1 MQLVCTRPTCNPG
14 LTSLTDNLNYELIN
28 SKMMK
33 TILKSFFVLLAML
46 MSQVAW
52 AALEYEAP
60 VVYDFATAA
69 INGGTITMSSKGYPS
84 RITAASYA
92 ASMNSNGN
100 TEDISRFAFR
110 YTGPLETPGD
120 ERGWYLRNNTSHG
133 PNEKGLFCKGTNYTP
148 ELAICDLRAGD
159 KITINYVGAN
169 ITFKEGA
176 HGYNGSSLGVLT
188 DITSGTEITVSQ
200 DGDMI
205 IKANDNFTYINTI
218 KIEALKSIA
227 TYSLTTNV
235 NNNTRS
241 TTFAFTGEGRMEDNI
256 VSVPFM
262 EVQFGSNQNVPI
274 VEGLGGDTS
283 YPVAHI
289 PDWNGYWHIWFNNSN
304 FNIPAQ
310 GTFYKFKP
318 TAKGK
323 LQVKGHLS
331 GGSIYLYA
339 VDETTGKFNK
349 VADPSNTGTGTIS
362 IPSGWVTLEKGKTY
376 FLCEDPNNTSQNAF
390 LLHEFTYTNDFNI
403 MELGKV
409 LDNGASEGVLAS
421 VRGASKL
428 DKYTIKASGNINT
441 ENVDVTFSG
450 DNNGGTLSIS
460 GISYNDNNADKAGV
474 IILNLE
480 FDGGNATFVVTIPYS
495 AEKGHIWNFS
505 DTRKSDSKGTN
516 TNGLLEI
523 GRYADTGSTL
533 YNETQAGDWKFTH
546 RVINQSGQGTHD
558 PMFKNTRDMDG
569 NNAAMIWETEGLWF
583 TTPSNKSC
591 IYNESMG
598 TETFTVTL
606 KDSKGNIRTNSDGTQ
621 MTEERRSDPDRYVG
635 ILPGGKFTIPGLKEG
650 DRVIIF
656 MGSGDGSNADVCFF
670 NISNAKDAIGQD
682 ITETDVYKAGGSLW
696 NVDNNAYNGHND
708 PNYRGCYHFIAQ
720 DDGPMTF
727 EMVGGS
733 MCKLYSIEIYRGERI
748 NTNSVQEGAK
758 GSGYTLL
765 ATKDGGAGET
775 KTWNLHYRGKGET
788 LADGIERD
796 GKTIKNEFIAW
807 SGTITK
813 ENTPLTTNSN
823 TISCT
828 NNGVIGMARVRA
840 KCMEYNQKYVTD
852 FADRNLTFAYHEK
865 APEYP
870 YTWDFTDIN
879 GFSISAITG
888 EYNNYNEL
896 QSGDDGYEFEPKGRE
911 LSMWDA
917 NGKMVIYCSDGSY
930 YQNQNMIFENAKG
943 INGNQ
948 LYANGAVIPET
959 KGLWFYFDNND
970 PAYNGCMQIA
980 ADGLHLANTKKMM
993 EDGTTNLTMG
1003 WWNYKMVIPD
1013 VPAGAAVYLRMQRDP
1028 SVADGDFS
1036 QKPNEDPVYF
1046 LNTSYH
1052 FGVSSTSSPKTSL
1065 TPVNSS
1071 SFDLSKQA
1079 DVYNATGNR
1088 NSKYSFYKV
1097 NGKTDEWIAC
1107 VKNTT
1112 GAVNNLTFTL
1122 NGWTLKKL
1130 AVSED
1135 AKTVNKLGWNTES
1148 RERAIDPS
1156 LTAYMTGK
1164 DFRTYIVTGVSEE
1177 NKTATLARID
1187 GGSGDD
1193 LENTKGK
1200 LFVPAATDGS
1210 INACIIRNADGEAVD
1225 LFGTNSGFHLFV
1237 PDMRDDATAKSTSL
1251 AGNLLK
1257 ARVTATSD
1265 NNKVPRT
1272 ENGNNN
1278 YAFTFKYKKVDENG
1292 DAYTEAQEGVQA
1304 FYRIVNGGA
1313 KSGGNQA
1320 YLSIPQVIASSRAA
1334 VRAEEAAATPE
1345 SYTLV
1350 FKDWYDLEGEKGDVN
1365 GDGLVNEADM
1375 ELAKDYV
1382 TVRKSNGLFKR
1393 MGDMNDDGNVD
1404 IVDLTLLIKKIMSE

>member
-1 MQLVCTRPTCNPG
+1 MSETQYSDITEAFYGATMTYGNNTV
-14 LTSLTDNLNYELIN
+14 DI
-28 SKMMK
+28 SKFAF
-33 TILKSFFVLLAML
+33 KSGY
-46 MSQVAW
+46 S
-52 AALEYEAP
+52 
-60 VVYDFATAA
+60 
-69 INGGTITMSSKGYPS
+69 NGGWWL
-84 RITAASYA
+84 R
-92 ASMNSNGN
+92 GN
-100 TEDISRFAFR
+100 DSGGEGLRPQNED
-110 YTGPLETPGD
+110 GLE
-120 ERGWYLRNNTSHG
+120 
-133 PNEKGLFCKGTNYTP
+133 F
-148 ELAICDLRAGD
+148 AICDLHAGD
-159 KITINYVGAN
+159 IVTITYSNTLSYAR
-169 ITFKEGA
+169 GA
-176 HGYNGSSLGVLT
+176 HIYNANSPGGVT
-188 DITSGTEITVSQ
+188 SITSGTPYTVAQ
-200 DGDMI
+200 DGDLVLTCNNM
-205 IKANDNFTYINTI
+205 YIYIQTI
-218 KIEALKSIA
+218 TIQELTSVA
-227 TYSLTTNV
+227 TYSITSNV
-235 NNNTRS
+235 NSSGVKENK
-241 TTFAFTGEGRMEDNI
+241 FEFTGEGRLMDTHI
-256 VSVPFM
+256 SIPFLDV
-262 EVQFGSNQNVPI
+262 EFGSDLNATFVHSI
-274 VEGLGGDTS
+274 GDGKYGS
-283 YPVAHI
+283 YI
-289 PDWNGYWHIWFNNSN
+289 PDENGYWHTWFGEKA
-304 FNIPAQ
+304 PYQ

-318 TAKGK
+318 TADGK
-323 LQVKGHLS
+323 LQVKGYLESGTVHLFEVVNEEAGYYES
-331 GGSIYLYA
+331 KGTS
-339 VDETTGKFNK
+339 
-349 VADPSNTGTGTIS
+349 SGTGYVTVVN
-362 IPSGWVTLEKGKTY
+362 GQWVDLKKGKTY
-376 FLCEDPNNTSQNAF
+376 YICEHRWEQGNNGGRYNNNFQ
-390 LLHEFTYTNDFNI
+390 LHWFQFNNYFDVP
-403 MELGKV
+403 ELGKV
-409 LDNGASEGVLAS
+409 LENGATGGEL
-421 VRGASKL
+421 
-428 DKYTIKASGNINT
+428 
-441 ENVDVTFSG
+441 VTVKTNG
-450 DNNGGTLSIS
+450 HPGGTLTGWKVKRTSPNIKNKEESSNLQVTCTNGVVSIS
-460 GISYNDNNADKAGV
+460 GIEYKDENKDKAGV
-474 IILNLE
+474 MILDLN
-480 FDGGNATFVVTIPYS
+480 FSGGDATFVVTIPYS
-495 AEKGHIWNFS
+495 AKKGHIWNFS
-505 DTRKSDSKGTN
+505 DTSKSDSKGTN
-516 TNGLLEI
+516 TDGLLEI

-591 IYNESMG
+591 IYNESLG

-606 KDSKGNIRTNSDGTQ
+606 TDSQGNIKKNSDGTP

-656 MGSGDGSNADVCFF
+656 MGSGDGSDTDVCSF

-708 PNYRGCYHFIAQ
+708 PNYRGCYHFIACGG
-720 DDGPMTF
+720 DMTF
-727 EMVGGS
+727 EMVSGS

-788 LADGIERD
+788 LADGIERN
-796 GKTIKNEFIAW
+796 GKTIKNEFIVC

-865 APEYP
+865 APGYP

-879 GFSISAITG
+879 GFSSSAITG

-896 QSGDDGYEFEPKGRE
+896 QSGDYGYEFEPKGRE

-980 ADGLHLANTKKMM
+980 ADGLHLANTKKMK

-1013 VPAGAAVYLRMQRDP
+1013 VPAGAAVYLRMQRDQ

-1036 QKPNEDPVYF
+1036 KKPNENPVYF

-1079 DVYNATGNR
+1079 DVYNATGNS

-1122 NGWTLKKL
+1122 NGWVLKKL
-1130 AVSED
+1130 AVSTD
-1135 AKTVNKLGWNTES
+1135 AKTVNKYGWNTES

-1164 DFRTYIVTGVSEE
+1164 DFRTYIVTAADKKANTV
-1177 NKTATLARID
+1177 TLTRID
-1187 GGSGDD
+1187 GGSGADGSKTD
-1193 LENTKGK
+1193 ATNSNMK
-1200 LFVPAATDGS
+1200 LIVPAATKTVDGNVVNDDGNS
-1210 INACIIRNADGEAVD
+1210 KNACIIRYMNAEGVGEAVD
-1225 LFGTNSGFHLFV
+1225 IFGAGDGFHLFV
-1237 PDMRDDATAKSTSL
+1237 PDMREAAASMPES
-1251 AGNLLK
+1251 NLLK
-1257 ARVTATSD
+1257 AQLSNTTTTSK
-1265 NNKVPRT
+1265 KVPRDET
-1272 ENGNNN
+1272 NGNNN
-1278 YAFTFKYKKVDENG
+1278 YAFTFKYKKVNDDG
-1292 DAYTEAQEGVQA
+1292 TPYTGPIEGKQA
-1304 FYRIVNGGA
+1304 FYRIVSGGA
-1313 KSGGNQA
+1313 SSGGHQG
-1320 YLSIPQVIASSRAA
+1320 YLSIPPTATDGSRAA
-1334 VRAEEAAATPE
+1334 VRYAAAASAPE
-1345 SYTLV
+1345 SYNIV
-1350 FKDWYDLEGEKGDVN
+1350 FQEWDNIEQMKGDVN
-1365 GDGLVNEADM
+1365 ADGQFNKLDVNATADHLAGRPAGIFRGLADMNGDGKVD
-1375 ELAKDYV
+1375 V
-1382 TVRKSNGLFKR
+1382 T
-1393 MGDMNDDGNVD
+1393 
-1404 IVDLTLLIKKIMSE
+1404 DLTLMIKKITNE

>member
-1 MQLVCTRPTCNPG
+1 
-14 LTSLTDNLNYELIN
+14 
-28 SKMMK
+28 
-33 TILKSFFVLLAML
+33 ML
-46 MSQVAW
+46 MSQGAW
-52 AALEYEAP
+52 AAFQYETTT
-60 VVYDFATAA
+60 YDFESAA
-69 INGGTITMSSKGYPS
+69 QGSAPSITMGASYSGIG
-84 RITAASYA
+84 ITAGQYA
-92 ASMNSNGN
+92 LTMTADG
-100 TEDISRFAFR
+100 TTTTDISKLAFR
-110 YTGPLETPGD
+110 YTGPIGGGK
-120 ERGWYLRNNTSHG
+120 ERGWYLRVKDNN
-133 PNEKGLFCKGTNYTP
+133 KGLFCTGTNYTP
-148 ELAICDLRAGD
+148 QLAICDLHAGD
-159 KITINYVGAN
+159 KVTITYTSSQS
-169 ITFKEGA
+169 ITYTSGA
-176 HGYNGSSLGVLT
+176 HIYSDSHETNNIV
-188 DITSGTEITVSQ
+188 SGAVYTLAQ
-200 DGDMI
+200 DGDLI
-205 IKANDNFTYINTI
+205 IQANDGSTYIQTI
-218 KIEALKSIA
+218 KIEELTSVA
-227 TYSLTTNV
+227 TYSITSNV
-235 NNNTRS
+235 NSNGVKENK
-241 TTFAFTGEGRMEDNI
+241 FEFTGEGRLMDTHI
-256 VSVPFM
+256 SIPFLNV
-262 EVQFGSNQNVPI
+262 EFGSDLNATFVHSI
-274 VEGLGGDTS
+274 GDGKYGS
-283 YPVAHI
+283 YI
-289 PDWNGYWHIWFNNSN
+289 PDEKGYWHTWFGEKAP
-304 FNIPAQ
+304 FQ

-318 TAKGK
+318 TADGK
-323 LQVKGHLS
+323 LQVKGNLESGTVHLFEVVNEEEGYYES
-331 GGSIYLYA
+331 LGTS
-339 VDETTGKFNK
+339 
-349 VADPSNTGTGTIS
+349 SGTGYVTVVD
-362 IPSGWVTLEKGKTY
+362 GKWVDLKKGKTY
-376 FLCEDPNNTSQNAF
+376 YICEHRWEQGNNGGRYNNNFQ
-390 LLHEFTYTNDFNI
+390 LHWFQFNNYFDVP
-403 MELGKV
+403 ELGKV
-409 LDNGASEGVLAS
+409 LENGATGGEL
-421 VRGASKL
+421 
-428 DKYTIKASGNINT
+428 
-441 ENVDVTFSG
+441 VTVKTDG
-450 DNNGGTLSIS
+450 QPGGTLTGWSVKRTSPNIKNQEESSNLQVTCTNGVVSIS
-460 GISYNDNNADKAGV
+460 GIEYKDENKDKAGV
-474 IILNLE
+474 MILDLN
-480 FDGGNATFVVTIPYS
+480 FSGGDATFVVTIPYS
-495 AEKGHIWNFS
+495 AKKGHIWNFS
-505 DTRKSDSKGTN
+505 DTSKSDSKGTN
-516 TNGLLEI
+516 TDGLLEI

-533 YNETQAGDWKFTH
+533 HNETQTGAWKFTH

-606 KDSKGNIRTNSDGTQ
+606 KDSKGNTRYNSDKTP

-696 NVDNNAYNGHND
+696 NVDNNGYNGHND

-788 LADGIERD
+788 LADGIERN

-865 APEYP
+865 APGYP

-879 GFSISAITG
+879 GVSSSAITG

-1036 QKPNEDPVYF
+1036 KKPNEDPVYF

-1052 FGVSSTSSPKTSL
+1052 FGVSSTSSPKTNL

-1071 SFDLSKQA
+1071 SFDLSKQE
-1079 DVYNATGNR
+1079 DVYNATGNS

-1135 AKTVNKLGWNTES
+1135 WKKVNVKGWTTES
-1148 RERAIDPS
+1148 RTRVIDPA
-1156 LTAYMTGK
+1156 LTGYMTGK
-1164 DFRTYIVTGVSEE
+1164 DMRTYIVTGVEYS
-1177 NKTATLARID
+1177 KTKKQATLTRID
-1187 GGSGDD
+1187 TDPSDNPKFKDGCLMPIASDGD
-1193 LENTKGK
+1193 N
-1200 LFVPAATDGS
+1200 
-1210 INACIIRNADGEAVD
+1210 NACIILNCTSDGKDGLAGAEANILD
-1225 LFGTNSGFHLFV
+1225 GGFHLFV
-1237 PDMRDDATAKSTSL
+1237 PDMYDYNFTQNTEGVKKFWASHGITSL
-1251 AGNLLK
+1251 MKSQVSSTNGQKTIPATEGNY
-1257 ARVTATSD
+1257 T
-1265 NNKVPRT
+1265 
-1272 ENGNNN
+1272 N
-1278 YAFTFKYKKVDENG
+1278 YAFTCKYYDIDPETGQKVNSDQALQTG
-1292 DAYTEAQEGVQA
+1292 IQA
-1304 FYRIVNGGA
+1304 FYRIVNKA
-1313 KSGGNQA
+1313 SSTGNQG
-1320 YLSIPQVIASSRAA
+1320 YLPILIEEKTNNNNEGGETNSSRAA
-1334 VRAEEAAATPE
+1334 SPARVSSPE
-1345 SYTLV
+1345 RFSIV
-1350 FKDWYDLEGEKGDVN
+1350 FNNLSDVSLQEGDVN
-1365 GDGLVNEADM
+1365 GDGYFNKLDVNTIADRLAGRPTAKFFTGVADM
-1375 ELAKDYV
+1375 
-1382 TVRKSNGLFKR
+1382 N
-1393 MGDMNDDGNVD
+1393 NDGKID
-1404 IVDLTLLIKKIMSE
+1404 IVDMTLMIKNITSE